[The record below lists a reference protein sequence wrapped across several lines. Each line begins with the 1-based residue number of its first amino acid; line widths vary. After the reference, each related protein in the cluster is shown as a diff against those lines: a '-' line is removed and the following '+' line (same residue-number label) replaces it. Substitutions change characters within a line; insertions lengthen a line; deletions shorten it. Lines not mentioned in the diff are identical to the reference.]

1 MARRELHR
9 RRAAEIETADRKDAL
24 TPGEKASITKP
35 SIPDVAADFGFEGR
49 ISLPSATLFTGGR
62 AAARRRSCAMWS
74 RRTDPV
80 ASGRPVR
87 RRWVPLL
94 EGT

>member
-1 MARRELHR
+1 
-9 RRAAEIETADRKDAL
+9 
-24 TPGEKASITKP
+24 
-35 SIPDVAADFGFEGR
+35 
-49 ISLPSATLFTGGR
+49 
-62 AAARRRSCAMWS
+62 MWS